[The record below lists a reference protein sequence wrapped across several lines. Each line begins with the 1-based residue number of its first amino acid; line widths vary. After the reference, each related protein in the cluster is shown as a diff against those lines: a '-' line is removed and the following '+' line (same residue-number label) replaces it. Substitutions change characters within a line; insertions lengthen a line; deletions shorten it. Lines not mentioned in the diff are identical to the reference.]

1 MPTSPHKVYQFKVT
15 LKGIRPPIWRRIQV
29 PEDYTFWDL
38 HVAIQDAMGWFDG
51 HLHCFEMV
59 NPRTGLYQEIGIPD
73 KDFED
78 FGREVLDGRRTPIS
92 SYFTLENPK
101 AIYTYDFGDDWEH
114 EIKLEKIV
122 PAKKG
127 VSYPICL
134 KGKMACPP
142 EDCGG
147 VWGYKDM
154 LEVLSDPD
162 HEEYAQTLEWLGE
175 EFDPEDFDPQEV
187 VFTDPEEHW
196 EMMFGD
202 QYDEEGENF
211 NDEVASADDYIDEG
225 LNRVAE
231 IQLRLVFLRLLQR
244 AKEGDLDGLKDE
256 EKRIAQAML
265 EHEEEFFQ
273 PSEIVSLLERDFD
286 PETDVNPFLHVL
298 IHSAVEGQLA
308 AKDPR
313 EAVDFYQARRER
325 GYSHHD
331 TIHLIGTILL
341 PFMLK
346 AMKEERPF
354 EIKRYRSLLK
364 KVKTCAPEE
373 IPDLLD
379 EEPEL
384 YPF

>member
-1 MPTSPHKVYQFKVT
+1 
-15 LKGIRPPIWRRIQV
+15 
-29 PEDYTFWDL
+29 
-38 HVAIQDAMGWFDG
+38 
-51 HLHCFEMV
+51 
-59 NPRTGLYQEIGIPD
+59 
-73 KDFED
+73 
-78 FGREVLDGRRTPIS
+78 
-92 SYFTLENPK
+92 
-101 AIYTYDFGDDWEH
+101 
-114 EIKLEKIV
+114 
-122 PAKKG
+122 
-127 VSYPICL
+127 
-134 KGKMACPP
+134 
-142 EDCGG
+142 
-147 VWGYKDM
+147 
-154 LEVLSDPD
+154 VLSDPD